1 MQRRRRQ
8 EEAKIW
14 PWRTDSL
21 NDRLYCFPETD
32 ETTGWRIPSVGQI
45 QLLCFV
51 SSNFAWSRRE
61 THLHIDGGYRPAI
74 QNGGKNCTGRT
85 PGPKNAQKGKAP
97 NGAKLRAVWD
107 VFAPTKGYEI

>member
-21 NDRLYCFPETD
+21 NARLYRFPEID
-32 ETTGWRIPSVGQI
+32 GTTGWRIPSVGQI

-61 THLHIDGGYRPAI
+61 TQLHIDGGYRPAI
-74 QNGGKNCTGRT
+74 QNGGKNCTGGRQ
-85 PGPKNAQKGKAP
+85 GPKSAQKKKAP
-97 NGAKLRAVWD
+97 NGAK
-107 VFAPTKGYEI
+107 